1 MKKNQN
7 STLSITGVKCAYFTL
22 IELLVVIAIIAILA
36 AILLPALNSARERGR
51 SASCINNLK
60 QCMLAA
66 QMYMQGNN
74 DIVMLKNQ
82 DAPYHTFIWSAVAG
96 KGIEWPQ
103 TVRNT
108 VDYAI
113 DSWDQVICPSSA
125 VSAPQTDTEW
135 GAFQGFYAVPYQGWR
150 DNQENDS
157 KNFIDSRNKEA
168 FPNHR
173 VPHGAVSMDGRKL
186 KQPSV
191 ANVFTDAK
199 DQNTG
204 AVTYSYNFTGKI
216 SAQHADRCNMAFADG
231 HVATLDI
238 GYFKDAA
245 ANGYINTPKLRG
257 SAGNFIQ

>member
-1 MKKNQN
+1 MKKNQK
-7 STLSITGVKCAYFTL
+7 SILPMTGVKRGFFTL

-51 SASCINNLK
+51 SAACTNNLK
-60 QCMLAA
+60 QSMLAVQIYLDA
-66 QMYMQGNN
+66 NN
-74 DIVMLKNQ
+74 EVCMLKNQ

-113 DSWDQVICPSSA
+113 DSWEQVMCPSSGLT
-125 VSAPQTDTEW
+125 APQTDTEW
-135 GAFQGFYAVPYQGWR
+135 AAFQGFYAVPYQGWR
-150 DNQENDS
+150 DNAVDDS
-157 KNFIDSRNKEA
+157 KNFIDSRNKDA

-173 VPHGAVSMDGRKL
+173 VPHGAVSIDSRKL
-186 KQPSV
+186 RQPSV

-199 DQNTG
+199 DTATG

-216 SAQHADRCNMAFADG
+216 SAQHNNRCNMAFADG

-245 ANGYINTPKLRG
+245 VNGYINKPKLRG
-257 SAGNFIQ
+257 SAGNFIE